1 MNADYDDAPYYL
13 QRTRPRAAYGRW
25 LLALMFGS
33 LFSLSLLYF
42 AGQSFNHPAQ
52 IAAPMPTGSRTP
64 MPTPTP
70 SPDSSPDFRNESVV
84 YREAEI
90 ASTTVP
96 LPAVSTPK
104 QTVFNDQNYQ
114 PKQLVNTVS
123 MPPAP
128 TRSPPVAQR
137 SGVVTGITEKRSVCW
152 PLPEGSI
159 EHRDCKGMVQLN
171 TRNR

>member
-13 QRTRPRAAYGRW
+13 QRTQPRAAYGRW
-25 LLALMFGS
+25 LLSLTFGT

-52 IAAPMPTGSRTP
+52 IAAPIPTGMP
-64 MPTPTP
+64 MPMPMP
-70 SPDSSPDFRNESVV
+70 NPSPDFRNEPIV
-84 YREAEI
+84 YPEAEI
-90 ASTTVP
+90 ASPTVP
-96 LPAVSTPK
+96 LPAVSAPK

-114 PKQLVNTVS
+114 PKRLVNTMS
-123 MPPAP
+123 MPPVP
-128 TRSPPVAQR
+128 TSSTPVAQS
-137 SGVVTGITEKRSVCW
+137 SGVVTGITEKRSMCW

-159 EHRDCKGMVQLN
+159 EHRDCKRMVQLN